1 MPLSMVAFTV
11 TSPPK
16 PLAVAVISSPLGA
29 SATPMEPVVILPFS
43 AFRVTVEVPVYPSF
57 TDTEAVPSFFTETV
71 VLSSCATTTPG
82 SAVSALPALDS
93 ASLAASTTA
102 VEVMVAPEIASM
114 PSPSVRGADLP
125 INWLVKSSSMAR
137 WPRPAVSPLASTEKV
152 AIAPF
157 STVRLTVTS
166 LAKPLAVA
174 SSTSAPA
181 EAGADRALFTA
192 STAA

>member
-1 MPLSMVAFTV
+1 
-11 TSPPK
+11 
-16 PLAVAVISSPLGA
+16 
-29 SATPMEPVVILPFS
+29 
-43 AFRVTVEVPVYPSF
+43 
-57 TDTEAVPSFFTETV
+57 
-71 VLSSCATTTPG
+71 
-82 SAVSALPALDS
+82 
-93 ASLAASTTA
+93 
-102 VEVMVAPEIASM
+102 M

-166 LAKPLAVA
+166 LAKPFAVA